1 MNRAPAL
8 DNSTDV
14 IRQLSLDL
22 TLATHLDAGVAC
34 VVAAVERTFLPRD
47 CQVALLVA
55 GELRLVHGVN
65 PVHMPDDE
73 QLAMLR
79 AGDLVVTTRSHAG
92 MICFAPLRARRALI
106 GWLCLIDPAWSPD
119 LAALLQMIAAQAGPA
134 LALLG
139 NIGRRDDQA
148 AQLQT
153 LNEIGRL
160 LSGAFD
166 RTQLFAAIHAAVQR
180 VVEAPTFLIALYDAQ
195 TNELE
200 PVYLVYDGQPR
211 PAGERWSV
219 DVGLA
224 GVVIKERRPLCVSNY
239 AEECERRGIQPRMLD
254 GRILG
259 PAWLGVPLIA
269 NERLIG
275 VIVLASSREGYVYR
289 QEHVNLLMTIASH
302 AAVALDRA
310 WLYERAERQAQQ
322 LMVLNRIGR
331 TITSS
336 IDPQQVP
343 GIILRQVTEL
353 LNVEESSLL
362 LTDEETGEMVFAY
375 TTGQVGQRLLG
386 QRLPRGVG
394 IVGYVAATGQSVISN
409 DVQSDKRFYRS
420 MDLSTG
426 FTTRALLA
434 VPLRSVGGVEGV
446 IEVINRRDQR
456 PFTIEDQRLLEAL
469 ADYAVIALE
478 NARQF
483 QKIDQALARRAQEL
497 ARTNE
502 QLEQNLR
509 SLTALNAFG
518 MAINTTLR
526 SPHEI
531 LSMTARGI
539 AEMTG
544 ALGAM
549 ALLPDGD
556 GFRAEVSI
564 GLRVPIDDRL
574 LNVVRN
580 VIVTGRPGT
589 LAPDS
594 DAPGRSP
601 RCSLLIVPLRA
612 TQRTLGCVCVAYAN
626 ALPEPSDRETVVL
639 FASQAA
645 VAIESIDLFVAVRT
659 ARDQMASILASTR
672 EGIMLISANGAVA
685 IANAAF
691 SELTA
696 LDASSIQGAPID
708 AFLAR
713 WFETAAYA
721 TEECAALQRAID
733 DALTGAAQFIAGEL
747 SGSPGQLRYLEWSV
761 LRAQSSG
768 DSHGGVLLVLRDIT
782 AAREADRLRQDLT
795 HMIVHD
801 LRSPLSS
808 VMASLDLMM
817 RGVSGALNDQ
827 QLHVLQIA
835 NTSATHMLDMINTL
849 LDISRLEAGR
859 MPLERRR
866 SEIRSIIADA
876 VQRLSS
882 LAQDRTITIETSVDD
897 NVPQIYADIGLVG
910 RVIQNLVS
918 NAIKFSNRGGLVQ
931 VRATVHR
938 SDDGQDKVL
947 VAVSDQGVGIAP
959 GDRERIFAKFSQV
972 GERRG
977 GTGLGLAFCK
987 QAVEAH
993 GEHIWVESELG
1004 RGSTFFFTLPIAGD
1018 ESDNRIWK
1026 RAASNPD
1033 YVAGSGDRA
1042 DAPVAAGRQAV

>member
-1 MNRAPAL
+1 MPAPDL
-8 DNSTDV
+8 NGVDLMHRLGSD
-14 IRQLSLDL
+14 LSL
-22 TLATHLDAGVAC
+22 ATSLDAGVAC
-34 VVAAVERTFLPRD
+34 VATTLERTFAPRD
-47 CQVALLVA
+47 CQVTLLIAGKPRVA
-55 GELRLVHGVN
+55 HGADAAQ
-65 PVHMPDDE
+65 MPDDN
-73 QLAMLR
+73 QLAALH
-79 AGDLVVTTRSHAG
+79 AGEVIVTTRHDAG
-92 MICFAPLRARRALI
+92 VICFAPLRARRTLI
-106 GWLCLIDPAWSPD
+106 GWLCLIDPVWSPD
-119 LAALLQMIAAQAGPA
+119 LAALLGSIAAQSGPA

-139 NIGRRDDQA
+139 NLGRRDDQT

-153 LNEIGRL
+153 LNEIGQL

-166 RTQLFAAIHAAVQR
+166 RTQLFAAIHAAAQR

-195 TNELE
+195 TDELE
-200 PVYLVYDGQPR
+200 PVYLVHDGQPQ
-211 PAGERWSV
+211 PASGRWLV
-219 DVGLA
+219 DDGLV
-224 GVVIKERRPLCVSNY
+224 GVVIRERKPLSVSNY
-239 AEECERRGIQPRMLD
+239 AEACEQRGIQPRMLD
-254 GRILG
+254 GRVPG

-275 VIVLASSREGYVYR
+275 VIVLASSRAGYVYR
-289 QEHVNLLMTIASH
+289 QEHVNLLMTIATH

-310 WLYERAERQAQQ
+310 WLYERTERQAQQ

-331 TITSS
+331 IITSS

-362 LTDEETGEMVFAY
+362 LTDENTGEMVFAY
-375 TTGQVGQRLLG
+375 TTGQVGQRILG

-394 IVGYVAATGQSVISN
+394 IVGYVVTTGKSVISN

-426 FTTRALLA
+426 YTTRTLLA

-456 PFTIEDQRLLEAL
+456 PFTIEDQHLLEAL

-483 QKIDQALARRAQEL
+483 QKVDQALARRAQEL

-544 ALGAM
+544 ALGTM
-549 ALLPDGD
+549 ALLPEDGNVHPV
-556 GFRAEVSI
+556 VSI

-574 LNVVRN
+574 LSVVRR
-580 VIVTGRPGT
+580 VITTGRPDT
-589 LAPDS
+589 LASDG

-601 RCSLLIVPLRA
+601 RYTLFVVPLRA
-612 TQRTLGCVCVAYAN
+612 TQRTLGCVCAAYAN
-626 ALPEPSDRETVVL
+626 TLPEPSDRETVVL

-645 VAIESIDLFVAVRT
+645 VAIESIELFGAVRT

-672 EGIMLISANGAVA
+672 EGIMLISADGSVA
-685 IANAAF
+685 LANAACA
-691 SELTA
+691 ELTA
-696 LDASSIQGAPID
+696 LDIAGIQGMPID

-713 WFETAAYA
+713 WFETAAYPA
-721 TEECAALQRAID
+721 EECAALQRAID
-733 DALTGAAQFIAGEL
+733 DALTSAAQFIAGEL
-747 SGSPGQLRYLEWSV
+747 SGSPGRLRYLEWSV

-768 DSHGGVLLVLRDIT
+768 DSHGGALLVLRDIT
-782 AAREADRLRQDLT
+782 EAREADRLRHDLT

-801 LRSPLSS
+801 LRTPLSS
-808 VMASLDLMM
+808 VMASLELMM

-859 MPLERRR
+859 MPLERCRGD
-866 SEIRSIIADA
+866 IRSIVADA
-876 VQRLSS
+876 VQRLAS
-882 LAQDRTITIETSVDD
+882 LALDRAITIETRVDED
-897 NVPQIYADIGLVG
+897 VPHIYADVGLVG

-918 NAIKFSNRGGLVQ
+918 NAIKFSNRGGRVRVQ
-931 VRATVHR
+931 AAVNRA
-938 SDDGQDKVL
+938 DDGQEKIL
-947 VAVSDQGVGIAP
+947 VTVNDEGVGIAP
-959 GDRERIFAKFSQV
+959 ADRERIFAKFSQV

-987 QAVEAH
+987 QAIEAH
-993 GEHIWVESELG
+993 GERIWVESEPG
-1004 RGSTFFFTLPIAGD
+1004 RGSTFFFTLPIA
-1018 ESDNRIWK
+1018 ER
-1026 RAASNPD
+1026 
-1033 YVAGSGDRA
+1033 
-1042 DAPVAAGRQAV
+1042 

>member
-1 MNRAPAL
+1 MNTYASPLLKAVLSGKMQVNKSLQLRRILIMKRLPAL
-8 DNSTDV
+8 DINGVDMMHQL
-14 IRQLSLDL
+14 IFDLSL
-22 TLATHLDAGVAC
+22 ATSLDAGITC
-34 VVAAVERTFLPRD
+34 VVTALERIFSPRD
-47 CQVALLVA
+47 CQVVLLIA
-55 GELRLVHGVN
+55 GEPRLAHGVSA
-65 PVHMPDDE
+65 VHIPDEDG
-73 QLAMLR
+73 LAALR
-79 AGDLVVTTRSHAG
+79 SGEMVAITRHDVD
-92 MICFAPLRARRALI
+92 MIRFAPLRARRSLI
-106 GWLCLIDPAWSPD
+106 GWLCLFEPAWSPD
-119 LAALLQMIAAQAGPA
+119 LAALLQLIAAQAGPA

-139 NIGRRDDQA
+139 NLGRRDDQA

-166 RTQLFAAIHAAVQR
+166 RDQLFAAIHAAVQR
-180 VVEAPTFLIALYDAQ
+180 IVEAPTFLIALYDAQ
-195 TNELE
+195 TDELE
-200 PVYLVYDGQPR
+200 PVYLVYDRQPR
-211 PAGERWSV
+211 PAGERWSAS
-219 DVGLA
+219 VGLA
-224 GVVIKERRPLCVSNY
+224 GVVIRERQPLCVSDY
-239 AEECERRGIQPRMLD
+239 AGECERRGIQPRMLD
-254 GRILG
+254 GRMLG
-259 PAWLGVPLIA
+259 PAWLGVPLIV

-289 QEHVNLLMTIASH
+289 QEHVNLLMTIAAH

-310 WLYERAERQAQQ
+310 QLHERTERQAQQ

-336 IDPQQVP
+336 IDPRQVP

-362 LTDEETGEMVFAY
+362 LTDEDTGEMVFAY
-375 TTGQVGQRLLG
+375 TTGQVGQRILG

-394 IVGYVAATGQSVISN
+394 IAGYVVTNGQSVIVN

-426 FTTRALLA
+426 YTTRTLLA
-434 VPLRSVGGVEGV
+434 VPLRGVGGVEGV
-446 IEVINRRDQR
+446 IEVLNRRDQR

-539 AEMTG
+539 SEMTG

-549 ALLPDGD
+549 ALLPKGD
-556 GFRAEVSI
+556 GFHAVVSI
-564 GLRVPIDDRL
+564 GLRLPIDERL
-574 LNVVRN
+574 LNAVRH
-580 VIVTGRPGT
+580 VIATGRPGT
-589 LAPDS
+589 LEPDLN
-594 DAPGRSP
+594 APGRSP
-601 RCSLLIVPLRA
+601 RCTTFIVPLRA
-612 TQRTLGCVCVAYAN
+612 TQRTIGCVCVAYAN
-626 ALPEPSDRETVVL
+626 ALPDLSDQETVIL

-645 VAIESIDLFVAVRT
+645 VAIESIELFVAVRT

-672 EGIMLISANGAVA
+672 EGIMLIGTDGSIA
-685 IANAAF
+685 IANAAL
-691 SELTA
+691 SDLTA
-696 LDASSIQGAPID
+696 LDAGSFQGMPID
-708 AFLAR
+708 VFLAR
-713 WFETAAYA
+713 WFETATYA

-733 DALTGAAQFIAGEL
+733 DALSGAAQFIAGEL
-747 SGSPGQLRYLEWSV
+747 SGNPGRLRYLEWSV
-761 LRAQSSG
+761 LRAQGSG

-808 VMASLDLMM
+808 VMASIEMM
-817 RGVSGALNDQ
+817 RRVPGALNDQ
-827 QLHVLQIA
+827 QIHVLQIA

-859 MPLERRR
+859 MPLERYRGD
-866 SEIRSIIADA
+866 IRSIIADA

-882 LAQDRTITIETSVDD
+882 LALDRAITIEIKVDED
-897 NVPQIYADIGLVG
+897 IPHISADIGLVG
-910 RVIQNLVS
+910 RVVQNLVS
-918 NAIKFSNRGGLVQ
+918 NAIKFSNRGGLVE
-931 VRATVHR
+931 VRAAAFR
-938 SDDGQDKVL
+938 SEDGQEKVL
-947 VAVSDQGVGIAP
+947 VTVRDQGVGIAP

-987 QAVEAH
+987 QAIEAH
-993 GEHIWVESELG
+993 GERIWVESELG
-1004 RGSTFFFTLPIAGD
+1004 RGSTFFFTVPT
-1018 ESDNRIWK
+1018 
-1026 RAASNPD
+1026 AS
-1033 YVAGSGDRA
+1033 
-1042 DAPVAAGRQAV
+1042 

>member
-1 MNRAPAL
+1 MMNRTPKPDL
-8 DNSTDV
+8 NGVDLLLRLGSD
-14 IRQLSLDL
+14 LSQ
-22 TLATHLDAGVAC
+22 ATSLDAGVAC
-34 VVAAVERTFLPRD
+34 VVTTLERTFAPRD
-47 CQVALLVA
+47 CQVALLIA
-55 GELRLVHGVN
+55 GEPQAAHSSGAVQ
-65 PVHMPDDE
+65 MPDDAH
-73 QLAMLR
+73 LAALR
-79 AGDLVVTTRSHAG
+79 AGEIVVATRHDTG
-92 MICFAPLRARRALI
+92 MRCFAPLRARRTLI
-106 GWLCLIDPAWSPD
+106 GWLCLIDPVWSPD
-119 LAALLQMIAAQAGPA
+119 LAALLELIAAQSGPA

-139 NIGRRDDQA
+139 NLGRRDDQA

-195 TNELE
+195 TDELE
-200 PVYLVYDGQPR
+200 PVYLVHDGQPR

-219 DVGLA
+219 DVGLVS
-224 GVVIKERRPLCVSNY
+224 VVIRERKPLCVSNY
-239 AEECERRGIQPRMLD
+239 AEECEQRGIQPRMLD
-254 GRILG
+254 GRVLG
-259 PAWLGVPLIA
+259 PAWLGAPLIA

-275 VIVLASSREGYVYR
+275 IIVLASSREGYVYR
-289 QEHVNLLMTIASH
+289 QEHVNLLMTIATH

-310 WLYERAERQAQQ
+310 WLHERTERQAQQ
-322 LMVLNRIGR
+322 LTVLNRIGR
-331 TITSS
+331 IITSS

-353 LNVEESSLL
+353 LDVEESSLL

-375 TTGQVGQRLLG
+375 TTGQVGQRILG
-386 QRLPRGVG
+386 RRLPPGVG
-394 IVGYVAATGQSVISN
+394 IVGYVAATGQSVIAN
-409 DVQSDKRFYRS
+409 DVQSDTRFYRS

-426 FTTRALLA
+426 YTTRALLA
-434 VPLRSVGGVEGV
+434 VPLRSVSGVEGV

-456 PFTIEDQRLLEAL
+456 PFTVEDQRLLEAL

-502 QLEQNLR
+502 QLQQNLR

-549 ALLPDGD
+549 ALLPADD
-556 GFRAEVSI
+556 SFRPVVSI
-564 GLRVPIDDRL
+564 GLRAPIDDRL

-580 VIVTGRPGT
+580 VVTTGRPDV
-589 LAPDS
+589 LPPDPES
-594 DAPGRSP
+594 PGRLP
-601 RCSLLIVPLRA
+601 RCTLFIVPLRA

-645 VAIESIDLFVAVRT
+645 VAIESIELFGAVRT
-659 ARDQMASILASTR
+659 ARDQMMSILASTR
-672 EGIMLISANGAVA
+672 EGIMLISADGSVAV
-685 IANAAF
+685 ANAAL
-691 SELTA
+691 SDLTA
-696 LDASSIQGAPID
+696 LDTSSIQGVPVD
-708 AFLAR
+708 TFLSR
-713 WFETAAYA
+713 WFESSAYA

-733 DALTGAAQFIAGEL
+733 DALTGAAQFIAGEM
-747 SGSPGQLRYLEWSV
+747 SGNPGGLRYLEWTV
-761 LRAQSSG
+761 LQAQSSG
-768 DSHGGVLLVLRDIT
+768 NSHGGVLLVLRDIT

-801 LRSPLSS
+801 LRGLLSS
-808 VMASLDLMM
+808 VMASIDLMM
-817 RGVSGALNDQ
+817 RGVPGALNDQ
-827 QLHVLQIA
+827 QRHVVQIA
-835 NTSATHMLDMINTL
+835 NTGATHMLDMINTL

-859 MPLERRR
+859 MPIERCRGA
-866 SEIRSIIADA
+866 IRSIVSNA
-876 VQRLSS
+876 VQRLSP
-882 LAQDRTITIETSVDD
+882 LALDRAIAIEIDID
-897 NVPQIYADIGLVG
+897 EGMPDIYADISLVG

-918 NAIKFSNRGGLVQ
+918 NAIKFSNRGGLVR
-931 VRATVHR
+931 VRAVVR
-938 SDDGQDKVL
+938 SEDGQEKVL
-947 VAVSDQGVGIAP
+947 VTVSDQGVGIAP

-987 QAVEAH
+987 QALEAH
-993 GEHIWVESELG
+993 GERIWVESELG
-1004 RGSTFFFTLPIAGD
+1004 RGSTFFFTLPIA
-1018 ESDNRIWK
+1018 R
-1026 RAASNPD
+1026 
-1033 YVAGSGDRA
+1033 
-1042 DAPVAAGRQAV
+1042 

>member
-1 MNRAPAL
+1 MERTPAL
-8 DNSTDV
+8 DINSVD
-14 IRQLSLDL
+14 IMHRLSSDLSL
-22 TLATHLDAGVAC
+22 ATSLNAGVTC
-34 VVAAVERTFLPRD
+34 VVAAIERVFAPRD
-47 CQVALLVA
+47 CQVVALMA
-55 GELRLVHGVN
+55 GEPSLLHSVGAVRL
-65 PVHMPDDE
+65 PDE
-73 QLAMLR
+73 QCLTALR
-79 AGDLVVTTRSHAG
+79 AGEVVVPGQDQSL
-92 MICFAPLRARRALI
+92 IFAPLRARRTLI
-106 GWLCLIDPAWSPD
+106 GWVCLIDPVWSPD
-119 LAALLQMIAAQAGPA
+119 LAPLLELIAAQSGPA

-139 NIGRRDDQA
+139 NFGRRDDQA

-153 LNEIGRL
+153 LNEIGQL
-160 LSGAFD
+160 LGGAFD
-166 RTQLFAAIHAAVQR
+166 RTQLFAVIHTAVQR
-180 VVEAPTFLIALYDAQ
+180 IVEAPTFLIALYDGY
-195 TNELE
+195 TGELE
-200 PVYLVYDGQPR
+200 PVYLVHDGQRR
-211 PAGERWSV
+211 PPGERWSIN
-219 DVGLA
+219 VGLA
-224 GVVIKERRPLCVSNY
+224 GVVIRERKPLCVSNY
-239 AEECERRGIQPRMLD
+239 AEACEQRGIQPRMID

-269 NERLIG
+269 DERLIG

-289 QEHVNLLMTIASH
+289 QEHVNLLMTIATH

-310 WLYERAERQAQQ
+310 QLHERTERQAQQ

-331 TITSS
+331 IITSS

-362 LTDEETGEMVFAY
+362 LTDEATGEMVFAY
-375 TTGQVGQRLLG
+375 TTGQVGQRILG

-394 IVGYVAATGQSVISN
+394 IAGYVITTGQSVIVN
-409 DVQSDKRFYRS
+409 DVQSDTRFYRS
-420 MDLSTG
+420 LDLSTG

-434 VPLRSVGGVEGV
+434 VPLRGVGGVEGV

-456 PFTIEDQRLLEAL
+456 PFTLEDQQLLEAL

-549 ALLPDGD
+549 VLLPEDKGV
-556 GFRAEVSI
+556 RSVVSI
-564 GLRVPIDDRL
+564 GLRIAMDERL
-574 LNVVRN
+574 LKAVHH
-580 VIVTGRPGT
+580 VITIGRPET
-589 LAPDS
+589 LAPDP
-594 DAPGRSP
+594 DASMRSP
-601 RCSLLIVPLRA
+601 RCTIFIVPLRA

-626 ALPEPSDRETVVL
+626 APPEPSDQETVVL

-672 EGIMLISANGAVA
+672 EGILLISADGTVA
-685 IANAAF
+685 IANAAL

-696 LDASSIQGAPID
+696 LDAGRFQGMPID

-713 WFETAAYA
+713 WFESAAYA

-733 DALTGAAQFIAGEL
+733 DALSGAAQFIAGEL
-747 SGSPGQLRYLEWSV
+747 SGSAGRLLYLEWSV

-768 DSHGGVLLVLRDIT
+768 DSHGGVLLVVRDIT
-782 AAREADRLRQDLT
+782 AAREADRMRQDLM

-808 VMASLDLMM
+808 VMASLELMM
-817 RGVSGALNDQ
+817 RGVPGALSDQ
-827 QLHVLQIA
+827 QLQVLQIA
-835 NTSATHMLDMINTL
+835 NTSATSMLEMINTL

-859 MPLERRR
+859 MPIERCRGD
-866 SEIRSIIADA
+866 IHSIIIDA
-876 VQRLSS
+876 VRRLSS
-882 LAQDRTITIETSVDD
+882 LALDRAISVEIGVDS
-897 NVPQIYADIGLVG
+897 NIPHIYADIGLVG

-918 NAIKFSNRGGLVQ
+918 NAIKFSNRGGLVRVQ
-931 VRATVHR
+931 AAVRPE
-938 SDDGQDKVL
+938 DGQEKVL

-987 QAVEAH
+987 QAIEAH
-993 GEHIWVESELG
+993 GERIWVESELG
-1004 RGSTFFFTLPIAGD
+1004 RGSTFFFTLPL
-1018 ESDNRIWK
+1018 
-1026 RAASNPD
+1026 AS
-1033 YVAGSGDRA
+1033 
-1042 DAPVAAGRQAV
+1042 

>member
-1 MNRAPAL
+1 MLSSKSTMMNRTPAPDLHSVAL
-8 DNSTDV
+8 MHRLGSE
-14 IRQLSLDL
+14 LSL
-22 TLATHLDAGVAC
+22 ATSLDAGVAC
-34 VVAAVERTFLPRD
+34 VVATLEHTFAPRD
-47 CQVALLVA
+47 CQVALLMG
-55 GELRLVHGVN
+55 GEPRVVHSTGA
-65 PVHMPDDE
+65 VHLPNEDH
-73 QLAMLR
+73 LAALR
-79 AGDLVVTTRSHAG
+79 AGDVVVTSWHNAG
-92 MICFAPLRARRALI
+92 MICFAPLRAWRSLI

-119 LAALLQMIAAQAGPA
+119 LATLLELIAVQSGPA

-139 NIGRRDDQA
+139 NLGRRDDQA

-166 RTQLFAAIHAAVQR
+166 RDQLFAAIHAAVQR
-180 VVEAPTFLIALYDAQ
+180 VVEAPTFLIALYDAL
-195 TNELE
+195 TDELE
-200 PVYLVYDGQPR
+200 PVYLVHEGQPR
-211 PAGERWSV
+211 PTGGERWPV

-224 GVVIKERRPLCVSNY
+224 GVIIRERKPLCVSNY
-239 AEECERRGIQPRMLD
+239 AEACEQRGIQPQMID
-254 GRILG
+254 GRVLG
-259 PAWLGVPLIA
+259 PAWFGAPLIA

-289 QEHVNLLMTIASH
+289 QEHVNLLMTIATH

-310 WLYERAERQAQQ
+310 WLYERTERQAQQ

-331 TITSS
+331 IITSS

-362 LTDEETGEMVFAY
+362 LTDEDTGEMVFAY
-375 TTGQVGQRLLG
+375 TTGQIGQRILG
-386 QRLPRGVG
+386 RRLPRGVG
-394 IVGYVAATGQSVISN
+394 IVGYVVTTGQSVISN
-409 DVQSDKRFYRS
+409 DVQSDTRFYRS

-426 FTTRALLA
+426 FTTRSLLA

-456 PFTIEDQRLLEAL
+456 PFTSEDQRLLEAL

-483 QKIDQALARRAQEL
+483 QKVDQALARRAQEL

-549 ALLPDGD
+549 TLLPGD
-556 GFRAEVSI
+556 GGLRPVVSI
-564 GLRVPIDDRL
+564 GLRVPVDDRL

-580 VIVTGRPGT
+580 VITTGRPDM
-589 LAPDS
+589 LSPDPES
-594 DAPGRSP
+594 PGRSP
-601 RCSLLIVPLRA
+601 RCTLFIVPLRA

-626 ALPEPSDRETVVL
+626 ALPEPSDRETIIL

-645 VAIESIDLFVAVRT
+645 VAIESIELFGAVRT
-659 ARDQMASILASTR
+659 ARDQMMSILASTR
-672 EGIMLISANGAVA
+672 EGVMLISADGSIAV
-685 IANAAF
+685 ANAAL

-696 LDASSIQGAPID
+696 LDASGIQGVPID
-708 AFLAR
+708 TFLSR
-713 WFETAAYA
+713 WFETAAYD
-721 TEECAALQRAID
+721 TVECAALQRAID
-733 DALTGAAQFIAGEL
+733 DALTGAAQFIAGEM
-747 SGSPGQLRYLEWSV
+747 SGSPGGLRYLEWSV
-761 LRAQSSG
+761 LQAQSTG

-782 AAREADRLRQDLT
+782 AAREADRLRHDLT

-801 LRSPLSS
+801 LRSLLSS
-808 VMASLDLMM
+808 VMASIELMV
-817 RGVSGALNDQ
+817 RGVPGALTDQ
-827 QLHVLQIA
+827 QLYVLQIA
-835 NTSATHMLDMINTL
+835 NTSATDMLNMINTL

-859 MPLERRR
+859 MPIERCRGD
-866 SEIRSIIADA
+866 IRSIVTDA
-876 VQRLSS
+876 VQRLAS
-882 LAQDRTITIETSVDD
+882 LAMDRAISIEIGVDEGM
-897 NVPQIYADIGLVG
+897 PHIYADVGLIG
-910 RVIQNLVS
+910 RVIQNLVG
-918 NAIKFSNRGGLVQ
+918 NAIKFSNRGGLVR
-931 VRATVHR
+931 VCASVNRF
-938 SDDGQDKVL
+938 DDGQEKV
-947 VAVSDQGVGIAP
+947 VVTVSDQGVGIAP
-959 GDRERIFAKFSQV
+959 ADRERIFAKFSQV

-987 QAVEAH
+987 QALEAH
-993 GEHIWVESELG
+993 GERIWVESELG
-1004 RGSTFFFTLPIAGD
+1004 RGSTFFFTLPIA
-1018 ESDNRIWK
+1018 S
-1026 RAASNPD
+1026 
-1033 YVAGSGDRA
+1033 
-1042 DAPVAAGRQAV
+1042 

>member
-1 MNRAPAL
+1 MAH
-8 DNSTDV
+8 ST
-14 IRQLSLDL
+14 
-22 TLATHLDAGVAC
+22 G
-34 VVAAVERTFLPRD
+34 AA
-47 CQVALLVA
+47 Q
-55 GELRLVHGVN
+55 
-65 PVHMPDDE
+65 MPDDDH
-73 QLAMLR
+73 LVALR
-79 AGDLVVTTRSHAG
+79 GGAVVVATRHDAAV
-92 MICFAPLRARRALI
+92 ICFAPLRARRTLI
-106 GWLCLIDPAWSPD
+106 GWLCLIDPMWSPD
-119 LAALLQMIAAQAGPA
+119 LAALLELIAAQSGPA

-139 NIGRRDDQA
+139 NLERRNDQA

-153 LNEIGRL
+153 LNEIGQL

-180 VVEAPTFLIALYDAQ
+180 VVEASTFLIALYDEQ
-195 TNELE
+195 IDELE
-200 PVYLVYDGQPR
+200 PVYLMHDGQPR
-211 PAGERWSV
+211 PVGERWSV

-224 GVVIKERRPLCVSNY
+224 GVVIRERKPLCVSNY
-239 AEECERRGIQPRMLD
+239 AEACEQRGIQPRMLD
-254 GRILG
+254 GRVLG

-289 QEHVNLLMTIASH
+289 QEHVNLLMTIATH

-310 WLYERAERQAQQ
+310 WLYERTERQAQQ

-331 TITSS
+331 IITSS

-362 LTDEETGEMVFAY
+362 LKDEDTGEMVFAY
-375 TTGQVGQRLLG
+375 TTGLVGQRILG

-394 IVGYVAATGQSVISN
+394 IVGYVVTTGQSVISN
-409 DVQSDKRFYRS
+409 DVQSDTRFYRS

-434 VPLRSVGGVEGV
+434 APLRNVGGVEGV

-549 ALLPDGD
+549 ALLPEDD
-556 GFRAEVSI
+556 ALRPVVSI

-574 LNVVRN
+574 LNVVRS
-580 VIVTGRPGT
+580 VITTGRPAMLPPDLESAGRVSRCT
-589 LAPDS
+589 LF
-594 DAPGRSP
+594 
-601 RCSLLIVPLRA
+601 IVPLRA

-626 ALPEPSDRETVVL
+626 ALPEPSDRETVIL

-645 VAIESIDLFVAVRT
+645 VAIESIELFGAVRT
-659 ARDQMASILASTR
+659 ARDQMVSILASTR
-672 EGIMLISANGAVA
+672 EGIMLIGADGSVA
-685 IANAAF
+685 IANAAL
-691 SELTA
+691 SDLTA
-696 LDASSIQGAPID
+696 LDTSNIQGVPVD
-708 AFLAR
+708 TFLSR
-713 WFETAAYA
+713 WFETAAYGA
-721 TEECAALQRAID
+721 EECAALQRAID
-733 DALTGAAQFIAGEL
+733 DALTGAAQFVAGEM
-747 SGSPGQLRYLEWSV
+747 SGNPGGLRYLEWSV
-761 LRAQSSG
+761 LQAQSSG

-795 HMIVHD
+795 HMVVHD
-801 LRSPLSS
+801 LRSLLSS
-808 VMASLDLMM
+808 VIASIEWMM
-817 RGVSGALNDQ
+817 RGASGALNDQ
-827 QLHVLQIA
+827 QRHVVQIA

-859 MPLERRR
+859 MPIERSRAD
-866 SEIRSIIADA
+866 IRSIVTDS
-876 VQRLSS
+876 VQRLAS
-882 LAQDRTITIETSVDD
+882 LALDRAIVIESDVDESL
-897 NVPQIYADIGLVG
+897 PHIYADVDLIG
-910 RVIQNLVS
+910 RVLQNLVS
-918 NAIKFSNRGGLVQ
+918 NAIKFSNRGGLVR
-931 VRATVHR
+931 VRAMVNR

-977 GTGLGLAFCK
+977 GSGLGLAFCK
-987 QAVEAH
+987 QAIEAH
-993 GEHIWVESELG
+993 GEHIWVESEPG
-1004 RGSTFFFTLPIAGD
+1004 RGSTFFFTLPIA
-1018 ESDNRIWK
+1018 
-1026 RAASNPD
+1026 A
-1033 YVAGSGDRA
+1033 
-1042 DAPVAAGRQAV
+1042 